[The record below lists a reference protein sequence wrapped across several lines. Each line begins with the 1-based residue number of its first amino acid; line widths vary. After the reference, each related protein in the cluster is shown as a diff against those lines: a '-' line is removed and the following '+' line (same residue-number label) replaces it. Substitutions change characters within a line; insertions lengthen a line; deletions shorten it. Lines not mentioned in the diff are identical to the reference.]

1 MKNSTIVIKKYE
13 NRRLYDTFA
22 SRYINLD
29 DIARMV
35 RNGKDLRVVDAK
47 SGEDLTRTTLTQ
59 IIVEDSKE
67 QPGGLPVEL
76 LRQLI
81 VATDHV
87 GREFVMWYLRSAL
100 DAYGKFQ
107 GAVHSGLDEM
117 RSAAL
122 SPLQL
127 MKGFVGG
134 ERSAPEREE
143 LQRLR
148 QRVTEL
154 ESRGRKSPR
163 RRTSRGRKR

>member
-1 MKNSTIVIKKYE
+1 MKNSTIVVKKYE
-13 NRRLYDTFA
+13 NRRLYDTSA

-35 RNGKDLRVVDAK
+35 RIGKDVRVVDAK
-47 SGEDLTRTTLTQ
+47 TGEDLTRTTLTQ

-67 QPGGLPVEL
+67 QPSGLPLEL

-107 GAVHSGLDEM
+107 GAVHSGLDDM

-127 MKGFVGG
+127 MKGFVG
-134 ERSAPEREE
+134 REGSSREQDE
-143 LQRLR
+143 LERLR
-148 QRVTEL
+148 RRVSEL
-154 ESRGRKSPR
+154 ESRSRKSSPR
-163 RRTSRGRKR
+163 RNTRRNRG

>member
-13 NRRLYDTFA
+13 NRRLYDTSA

-35 RNGKDLRVVDAK
+35 RNGKEVRVVDAK

-117 RSAAL
+117 RFAAL

-127 MKGFVGG
+127 MKGFMGREG
-134 ERSAPEREE
+134 SPAGKEE
-143 LQRLR
+143 LEGLR
-148 QRVTEL
+148 KRVRDL
-154 ESRGRKSPR
+154 ESRARKSPR
-163 RRTSRGRKR
+163 RPKARRKR